1 MNRQVM
7 DILRAAEGR
16 YLTSDEQAILIEHAR
31 GMEAR
36 LAAAND
42 ISRKEAKIVQQ
53 TVAEVM
59 AAYPDMEK
67 KYKGATQ
74 TCTRDVTLVLRYA
87 CQAMVRQDPHYLN
100 DTLLTWMAT
109 MLKGVGL
116 APHLIEDTYKTLF
129 LVASKELTP
138 PVAKLLQPY
147 VLQCAAVLSGRPAS
161 STDKEA

>member
-1 MNRQVM
+1 MNRQLM
-7 DILRAAEGR
+7 DILRASEGR
-16 YLTSDEQAILIEHAR
+16 YLTIEEQAILTEHAR

-42 ISRKEAKIVQQ
+42 ISRKETKLVQQ
-53 TVAEVM
+53 TVSEVM

-67 KYKGATQ
+67 KYKGAVQ

-87 CQAMVRQDPHYLN
+87 CQAMVRQDPQYLN

-116 APHLIEDTYKTLF
+116 ASHLIEDTYKTLS
-129 LVASKELTP
+129 LIASKELP
-138 PVAKLLQPY
+138 PQAAKLLQPY
-147 VLQCAAVLSGRPAS
+147 VLQCAAVLSGRSAS
-161 STDKEA
+161 SADKEA